1 MQFTHVTV
9 PSRDPIALAEWYHR
23 VFSVPIE
30 TNAED
35 ATVFLPDTAV
45 SFAQVDDHAPYHL
58 AYRSLAPAAAIHAG
72 LRRHDPDGR
81 SRPISVEGEPT
92 IRFDFLDADATY
104 FLDPEGNILECLA
117 YDRDAEAQSGHQNGD
132 RSGLMDEALRSVTEV
147 GLPASDPVALREW
160 LTETVGLGTIGS
172 PSPSFAWVGDFEARF
187 VVVAAGR
194 EWYPTDRLS
203 GIDPI
208 EATVT
213 GAGVTGRHE
222 HPTAPYTVVV
232 E

>member
-1 MQFTHVTV
+1 MQFTNVTV

-35 ATVFLPDTAV
+35 ATVFLPDTAI
-45 SFAQVDDHAPYHL
+45 SFTHVDDHAPYHL
-58 AYRSLAPAAAIHAG
+58 AFRSLAPAAAIHAG

-81 SRPISVEGEPT
+81 SKPVPVEGEPT

-117 YDRDAEAQSGHQNGD
+117 YDRDVDGQSANGGAD
-132 RSGLMDEALRSVTEV
+132 RSELMDEALQSVTEV
-147 GLPASDPVALREW
+147 GLPGSDPVALRKW
-160 LTETVGLGTIGS
+160 LIETVGLGTIGS

-187 VVVAAGR
+187 VVVPAGR

-213 GAGVTGRHE
+213 GAGVSGRHE
-222 HPTAPYTVVV
+222 HPEVPYTVVV